1 MGLIRTSTST
11 SSSPTYSSSTRCASG
26 CRLSIPHPLS
36 TLPAVLKFHPLRPS
50 DLVPSS
56 RIAIKTPLPLLAQAL
71 ETTTAGYAASRN
83 YTSNTGQSF
92 GVQQPSS
99 YTSGAGY
106 ANAYGNASYT
116 SGAPGGYYGTSGGH
130 GNGNPGAY
138 NGANT
143 ATSGGRPTTG
153 TD

>member
-1 MGLIRTSTST
+1 MR
-11 SSSPTYSSSTRCASG
+11 
-26 CRLSIPHPLS
+26 
-36 TLPAVLKFHPLRPS
+36 PA
-50 DLVPSS
+50 
-56 RIAIKTPLPLLAQAL
+56 
-71 ETTTAGYAASRN
+71 TAGYAASRN

-153 TD
+153 TDPALLSGMQNMSFGN